1 MAVVAAKTEVKAEAV
16 EPKKPEVK
24 AKKVKALELKK

>member
-1 MAVVAAKTEVKAEAV
+1 MAVVEVKKDNVDAV
-16 EPKKPEVK
+16 GPKKPEVK